1 MAKVIL
7 GITMS
12 LDGFTND
19 RSGSVGALYPDLNA
33 LRNTEPMR
41 ESIRNTAAVVMGWN
55 AYAMTEDPDW

>member
-1 MAKVIL
+1 
-7 GITMS
+7 MS